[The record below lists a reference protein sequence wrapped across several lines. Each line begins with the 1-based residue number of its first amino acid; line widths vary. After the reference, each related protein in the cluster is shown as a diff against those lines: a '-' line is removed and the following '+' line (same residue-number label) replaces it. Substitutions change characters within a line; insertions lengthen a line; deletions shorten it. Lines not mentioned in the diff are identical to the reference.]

1 MTLRSSTGTRK
12 HQLITRSASANESLK
27 SNQSYRPIDGSVI
40 IATDISFTNPATIA
54 SAGSGFGLISVGDNI
69 AISGSA
75 SNNRVFMVETASAAS
90 ITVSPALVTTES
102 AGATVH
108 LNRGAKS

>member
-1 MTLRSSTGTRK
+1 MTSHSPIGTRK
-12 HQLITRSASANESLK
+12 HQLINRSAGSSQSLK
-27 SNQSYRPIDGSVI
+27 SNQSYRPVDGSVI
-40 IATDISFTNPATIA
+40 IATDISFTAPATIA
-54 SAGSGFGLISVGDNI
+54 SAGSGFGLINVGDNI
-69 AISGSA
+69 EINGSA

-108 LNRGAKS
+108 LNRGVK